1 MAALLLSHNSA
12 FFFNVA
18 SKAATFS
25 HKDDDLAYNF
35 EFYYRSASFL
45 FFSVEI
51 Y

>member
-12 FFFNVA
+12 FLRNVA

-25 HKDDDLAYNF
+25 FRDDDFAYNF
-35 EFYYRSASFL
+35 EFCSLSASFL
-45 FFSVEI
+45 FFSAET